1 VVVSLD
7 DDKGKIVVVD
17 SVKETLDKKKKK
29 LYEHAWKF
37 QDTWT
42 T

>member
-1 VVVSLD
+1 VVVSPN

-17 SVKETLDKKKKK
+17 STKKTPDKKKKK